1 VDVTKQILCVYQA
14 FMVYIVNSWCS
25 SDQDKECCEKLQKLF
40 SKYNNILESVMVT
53 LILLF
58 EGNIIHVLTVLG
70 IG

>member
-40 SKYNNILESVMVT
+40 SKYNNILEAVMVT
-53 LILLF
+53 F
-58 EGNIIHVLTVLG
+58 FFPFKGNIIHVLLL
-70 IG
+70 